1 LSRQEQLIILSV
13 GIVLGH
19 ESDDRNFDPEQ

>member
-1 LSRQEQLIILSV
+1 LSRQKQLIILSV

-19 ESDDRNFDPEQ
+19 ESDERNFDPG